1 MFLELGDKTQ
11 RGKERFPFFCIARCL
26 IRLMYLVAV
35 IPHVQSTLVCPV
47 VDSLQALFG
56 TRYFKRSLD
65 ENRGSPLLFSQPRYS
80 TSTLPFL
87 WRLFI
92 QIKRWKGLET
102 LLSLLAI
109 LPRLL
114 YAAPPPPPPLPPLPT
129 LKRLLR
135 RTCRKCGNLS
145 LGSILRS
152 SKKKFCKAWRNF
164 ETSVSHGFQSHL
176 TFDEMGS
183 HF

>member
-1 MFLELGDKTQ
+1 MELGDKTQ

-26 IRLMYLVAV
+26 IRLMYLVAI

-80 TSTLPFL
+80 TPTLPFL

-114 YAAPPPPPPLPPLPT
+114 YAAPPPPPPLPLLPT

-145 LGSILRS
+145 LGSILRN

>member
-1 MFLELGDKTQ
+1 ML
-11 RGKERFPFFCIARCL
+11 CVHSW
-26 IRLMYLVAV
+26 LMYLVAI

-65 ENRGSPLLFSQPRYS
+65 ENRGSLLLFSQPRYS
-80 TSTLPFL
+80 TPTLPFL

-109 LPRLL
+109 LSRLL
-114 YAAPPPPPPLPPLPT
+114 YAAPPPPPLPPLPT

-145 LGSILRS
+145 LGSILRN
-152 SKKKFCKAWRNF
+152 SKKNSARHG
-164 ETSVSHGFQSHL
+164 ETSKLLSHMASSRMWHL
-176 TFDEMGS
+176 TKWVPIFKVHMTPN
-183 HF
+183 FFPCFK

>member
-1 MFLELGDKTQ
+1 MSSQLLYV
-11 RGKERFPFFCIARCL
+11 L
-26 IRLMYLVAV
+26 
-35 IPHVQSTLVCPV
+35 SW
-47 VDSLQALFG
+47 
-56 TRYFKRSLD
+56 TRSKRSL
-65 ENRGSPLLFSQPRYS
+65 ERGTSREVWTKIGDRLCQEPIKFDGLLPLLFSQPRYS
-80 TSTLPFL
+80 TPTLPFL

-145 LGSILRS
+145 LGSILRN